1 MCVDNTV
8 AGFFGC
14 ECDENF
20 FESDSA
26 CVPCSTICD
35 GCSPD
40 DGLCEEC
47 ITGASRILETIG
59 DLYGD
64 CECDPNSFFDNDMCS
79 PCDTICD
86 GCSPVTGTCKDCI
99 INAERV
105 C

>member
-40 DGLCEEC
+40 DGLCEGC
-47 ITGASRILETIG
+47 IRGASRVSETIG
-59 DLYGD
+59 DSNALG
-64 CECDPNSFFDNDMCS
+64 SRL
-79 PCDTICD
+79 
-86 GCSPVTGTCKDCI
+86 K
-99 INAERV
+99 IN
-105 C
+105 